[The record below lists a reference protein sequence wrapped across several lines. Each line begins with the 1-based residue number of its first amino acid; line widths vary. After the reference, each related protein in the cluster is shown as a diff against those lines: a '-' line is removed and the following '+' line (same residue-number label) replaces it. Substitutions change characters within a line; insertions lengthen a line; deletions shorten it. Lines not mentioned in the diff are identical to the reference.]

1 MDLEVLKEYIR
12 WSDKKD
18 LMSFANAFEA
28 GWKARDASRSV
39 DPSMVLVDLQDFAKI
54 AQRHPDVIGRPIY
67 YAQWPTPPEG
77 QE

>member
-1 MDLEVLKEYIR
+1 MDLEILRQYAR
-12 WSDKKD
+12 WSGKHHII
-18 LMSFANAFEA
+18 SFSEVFEA
-28 GWKARDASRSV
+28 GWKAREAYRSI